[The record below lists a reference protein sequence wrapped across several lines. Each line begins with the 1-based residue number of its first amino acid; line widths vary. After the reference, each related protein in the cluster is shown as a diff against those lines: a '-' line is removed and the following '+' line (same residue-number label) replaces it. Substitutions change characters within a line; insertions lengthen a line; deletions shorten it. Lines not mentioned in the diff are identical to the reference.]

1 MAIREEHD
9 FLSENERAF
18 LFSAIH
24 DRPHVRAD
32 GRELMQ
38 QRKVRLYRFIRER
51 RKANMAWLTH
61 NLFIGIVTLRVRRSA
76 CSFGEQRSRRRQ
88 RCSLEGHG
96 AFTSIGCVALI
107 AMHEMIHD
115 QFIHLSHTIHLSVWI
130 SIAV

>member
-38 QRKVRLYRFIRER
+38 QRKVRLLMLLQSD
-51 RKANMAWLTH
+51 A
-61 NLFIGIVTLRVRRSA
+61 
-76 CSFGEQRSRRRQ
+76 RQ
-88 RCSLEGHG
+88 E
-96 AFTSIGCVALI
+96 
-107 AMHEMIHD
+107 
-115 QFIHLSHTIHLSVWI
+115 
-130 SIAV
+130 